1 MQNKWYLVQNRPFGQ
16 HLTLG
21 LEVQPN
27 LVHVR
32 DHWRVRHEV
41 DNVFADQSLL
51 FDPIETI
58 FGRGKRNLEHSR
70 EIGKLN
76 PRILV
81 ELLQDNQ
88 VLLVKGRNSGS
99 ILGRRYLAMLRRIL
113 RQG

>member
-32 DHWRVRHEV
+32 DHWRVMHEV

-51 FDPIETI
+51 FDPIATI
-58 FGRGKRNLEHSR
+58 FYRWNRKLEHSLANC
-70 EIGKLN
+70 KLN

-81 ELLQDNQ
+81 ELLHDNQ

-99 ILGRRYLAMLRRIL
+99 ILGRLYLAMLRRIL

>member
-1 MQNKWYLVQNRPFGQ
+1 MQNKWYLVQDRPFGQ
-16 HLTLG
+16 HLTLSF
-21 LEVQPN
+21 EVQSD

-32 DHWRVRHEV
+32 DQWRVRYEV
-41 DNVFADQSLL
+41 DNVFADESFLL
-51 FDPIETI
+51 DPIKTI
-58 FGRGKRNLEHSR
+58 FRRGKRNLEHSC
-70 EIGKLN
+70 EIGKPN

-99 ILGRRYLAMLRRIL
+99 ILGRRYLARLRRIL